1 MTIVETPIHVILD
14 REELRAIKTAYSILD
29 NIYDRIDYNFI
40 LEKEND
46 SKVEISE
53 QEVKDA
59 MASLESFI

>member
-1 MTIVETPIHVILD
+1 MTIVETPNLVILD
-14 REELRAIKTAYSILD
+14 REESKAIKTAYSILA
-29 NIYDRIDYNFI
+29 NIYYRIDYNFI
-40 LEKEND
+40 LEKEDD